1 MTEATGAPL
10 RLGDIGTRAAPTRLS
25 LRLAP
30 LSDGAGA
37 AHPEAQRAFLRA
49 RQRFIAGERIDMGE
63 LATELGVE
71 RTSLFRWVG
80 NRDELLSEV
89 LWSLAVPT
97 LNQLDEIITMRGPV
111 RLATV
116 LTGFVEALIAADYFR
131 TFLRREPARA
141 LRLLTSKESEMQR
154 RFIAVVE
161 VLVSI
166 ESEDGFLDLPLPL
179 HDLASLL
186 ARMVESF
193 SYSDLLT
200 GEQPSAARARAA
212 FDFVLRP

>member
-1 MTEATGAPL
+1 MTEVIAARMP
-10 RLGDIGTRAAPTRLS
+10 LGDIGTLAAPTRLS
-25 LRLAP
+25 VRLASTP
-30 LSDGAGA
+30 VGASA
-37 AHPEAQRAFLRA
+37 AHPDARRAFLRA
-49 RQRFIAGERIDMGE
+49 RQLFIAGERIDMGE

-80 NRDELLSEV
+80 NRDELLAEV

-97 LNQLDEIITMRGPV
+97 LNHLDESVTVRGPA

-141 LRLLTSKESEMQR
+141 LRLLTSNGSEMQR

-161 VLVSI
+161 VLVST
-166 ESEDGFLDLPLPL
+166 ETEAGYLDLPLPQ
-179 HDLASLL
+179 HDVASLL

-200 GEQPSAARARAA
+200 GEEPSADRARAA
-212 FDFVLRP
+212 FHFVLRP